1 LEITLAIDKF
11 FYKATPLWDNLS
23 AEVLDNLFSNTTT
36 QSYKKNATIVHDFEY
51 SAGIYNIRKGFIKMY
66 SLNPNGSED
75 IVFILGKDSIF
86 GITPIFNNE
95 RCGVFA
101 TAITDCEIELVS
113 KETVKKEMEKSP
125 EFSQAIVLYLAQM
138 AKMLNIK
145 LLDYARKPLL
155 GRVAISLLALDNNLK
170 LNSTLAFSR
179 EDLANYIGTAVESL
193 VRQIKKLKTDNLII
207 VKGRK
212 ITIIDYNGL
221 TKIATGSV

>member
-1 LEITLAIDKF
+1 
-11 FYKATPLWDNLS
+11 
-23 AEVLDNLFSNTTT
+23 
-36 QSYKKNATIVHDFEY
+36 
-51 SAGIYNIRKGFIKMY
+51 
-66 SLNPNGSED
+66 
-75 IVFILGKDSIF
+75 
-86 GITPIFNNE
+86 
-95 RCGVFA
+95 
-101 TAITDCEIELVS
+101 
-113 KETVKKEMEKSP
+113 MEKSP

-221 TKIATGSV
+221 TKVATGLV